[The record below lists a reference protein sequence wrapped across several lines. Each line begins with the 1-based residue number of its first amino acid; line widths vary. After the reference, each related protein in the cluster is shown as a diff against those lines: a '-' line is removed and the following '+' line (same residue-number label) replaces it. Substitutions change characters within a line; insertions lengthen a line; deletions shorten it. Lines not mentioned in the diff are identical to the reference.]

1 MVTQHTHRHPNRPF
15 GMVMTMMREHVSWLS
30 FQDEYFFVKCVTA
43 DQSSDRV
50 GNLRAE
56 PSVRPLR
63 LKRKGTSAIFCVS
76 DLPIARIRSGPP
88 TVGRATSSCRGRRAC
103 ASRCA
108 RSGCGPHGAATSS
121 AGFRATAAGSARSA
135 RSRSAHRSARD
146 RAECALRR
154 RR

>member
-56 PSVRPLR
+56 PSVNHCGSREKERRP
-63 LKRKGTSAIFCVS
+63 SFV
-76 DLPIARIRSGPP
+76 
-88 TVGRATSSCRGRRAC
+88 
-103 ASRCA
+103 
-108 RSGCGPHGAATSS
+108 
-121 AGFRATAAGSARSA
+121 
-135 RSRSAHRSARD
+135 
-146 RAECALRR
+146 
-154 RR
+154 